1 MIEDIKKN
9 IVNAQQLLKKKD
21 YANAETL
28 LLKNLELTNDS
39 FETFFLLGSL
49 YGIKKN
55 FNKAVSYLEK
65 AVDIKPDHINSIL
78 NLGIILKKI
87 DQTEKSIN
95 CFEKVINLDEKNIE
109 SYCGIAEI
117 YEEKGNLIEA
127 EVFYQKALDID
138 NLHHIANHR
147 YGKLLFRLNQHVKGL
162 KLIEKVSGMIRFK
175 NDTIEI
181 K

>member
-1 MIEDIKKN
+1 MLENIKKN
-9 IVNAQQLLKKKD
+9 IENAQQFLKKKD
-21 YANAETL
+21 FANAETL
-28 LLKNLELTNDS
+28 LLKNLEITKDN
-39 FETFFLLGSL
+39 FETLFLLGSI
-49 YGIKKN
+49 YGVKKD
-55 FNKAVSYLEK
+55 FNNAISYLEK
-65 AVDIKPDHINSIL
+65 AINIKPEHVNSIL
-78 NLGIILKKI
+78 NLAIILKKNN
-87 DQTEKSIN
+87 QTEKSMN
-95 CFEKVINLDEKNIE
+95 YFKKVINLDQKNIE

-117 YEEKGNLIEA
+117 YEEEGNLKEA

-175 NDTIEI
+175 KEIIEI

>member
-1 MIEDIKKN
+1 MENIKKN
-9 IVNAQQLLKKKD
+9 IKKSQDLLKKKD
-21 YANAETL
+21 FANAETL
-28 LLKNLELTNDS
+28 LLKNLEISQDN
-39 FETFFLLGSL
+39 FETFFLLGSI
-49 YGIKKN
+49 YGIKKD
-55 FNKAVSYLEK
+55 FNKAVSHLEK
-65 AVDIKPDHINSIL
+65 AIDIKPEHINSIL
-78 NLGIILKKI
+78 NLAIILKKI
-87 DQTEKSIN
+87 DQTEKSMN
-95 CFEKVINLDEKNIE
+95 CFEKVINLDKSNIE

-117 YEEKGNLIEA
+117 YEEKGNLKEA

>member
-1 MIEDIKKN
+1 MLKN
-9 IVNAQQLLKKKD
+9 IKENIENAQQFLKKKD
-21 YANAETL
+21 FANAETL
-28 LLKNLELTNDS
+28 LLKNLEITKDN
-39 FETFFLLGSL
+39 FETFFLLGSI

-65 AVDIKPDHINSIL
+65 AINKKPDHINSIL

-87 DQTEKSIN
+87 DQTKKSIN

-117 YEEKGNLIEA
+117 YEEKGNLKEA
-127 EVFYQKALDID
+127 EVFYQKALNID

-147 YGKLLFRLNQHVKGL
+147 YGKLLFKLNQHVKGL

-175 NDTIEI
+175 NEIVEI

>member
-9 IVNAQQLLKKKD
+9 IEKSQNFLEKKD
-21 YANAETL
+21 FANAETL
-28 LLKNLELTNDS
+28 LLKNLKITKEN
-39 FETFFLLGSL
+39 FETFFLLGTI
-49 YGIKKN
+49 YGIKKD
-55 FNKAVSYLEK
+55 FNKAVSHLEK
-65 AVDIKPDHINSIL
+65 AIDIKPEHINSIL
-78 NLGIILKKI
+78 NLAIIFKKI
-87 DQTEKSIN
+87 GQTEKSMN
-95 CFEKVINLDEKNIE
+95 CFEKVINLDKRNIE

-117 YEEKGNLIEA
+117 FEEKGNLREA
-127 EVFYQKALDID
+127 EVFYQKALNIN

-175 NDTIEI
+175 NETIEI

>member
-1 MIEDIKKN
+1 MVEDIKKN
-9 IVNAQQLLKKKD
+9 IENAQQFLKKKD
-21 YANAETL
+21 FVNAESL
-28 LLKNLELTNDS
+28 LLKNLEITKNN
-39 FETFFLLGSL
+39 FETFFLLGSI

-55 FNKAVSYLEK
+55 FNKAVLYLEK
-65 AVDIKPDHINSIL
+65 AIDLKPDHIISIL

-87 DQTEKSIN
+87 NQTEKSIH

-109 SYCGIAEI
+109 SYCGIADI
-117 YEEKGNLIEA
+117 YEEKGKLKEA
-127 EVFYQKALDID
+127 EVFYQKALAID

-147 YGKLLFRLNQHVKGL
+147 YGKLLFKLNQHVKGL

-175 NDTIEI
+175 NETIEI